1 VELFYGPDPGKRRGP
16 AGPASTTAGGGPMQ
30 PTSPAPAAPKPES
43 GWALGL
49 GPGPKQPEDRQVA
62 ELAVDPATATK
73 RPDGK
78 DSGGYYRSRAVSGQR
93 YEAKEAGGEL
103 LDDVGVAVE
112 VVRFDDIGIGV
123 QCVALLDITLGA

>member
-1 VELFYGPDPGKRRGP
+1 
-16 AGPASTTAGGGPMQ
+16 MQ
-30 PTSPAPAAPKPES
+30 PASPAPPAPKPES

-49 GPGPKQPEDRQVA
+49 GPRRNEPEDRHVA
-62 ELAVDPATATK
+62 GLAVDPATATK

-93 YEAKEAGGEL
+93 YEAKEARGEL